1 MLIRNNK
8 IISKLINIFLGLC
21 VALFSI
27 GLSVMLVLNLTP
39 VYRIAIEKFNLV
51 NGTGISAEDLM
62 INYKGVINYLR
73 NPFIEELNFKD
84 FAMSSSGKIH
94 FEEVKDIFMN
104 LYIIMFI
111 SILVLIVFKLTKKIS
126 EHIKLVKILNYSSN
140 IILLLFG
147 FVAAMIA
154 IDFSKAFVIFHNI
167 FFKNSYWI
175 FDPKTDPIINA
186 LPEGLFMIYALI
198 IIIFLLGE
206 AILFK
211 FIYYKNRVK
220 IIE

>member
-8 IISKLINIFLGLC
+8 IISKLINTILGLC

-39 VYRIAIEKFNLV
+39 VYRITIEKFNLV

-73 NPFIEELNFKD
+73 NPFIEELKFKD

-111 SILVLIVFKLTKKIS
+111 SILVLIVFKLIKKIS

-211 FIYYKNRVK
+211 FIYYKNRMK